1 MLKKFKNFLLNK
13 LFAKSL
19 KKLSKVKRFYY
30 QTIKVFWISI
40 DHFFKHQIT
49 LRSSAL
55 TYFSLMAIVPFFAL
69 IFAIAKKIGDQETI
83 EKEILERF
91 KEQQEIVVKVIE
103 FAKNLIVEAKGGLIA
118 LVGITFLFWTLI
130 KLFSNLESS
139 LNEIWRVTN
148 IRKFKRRLSNYLAF
162 MFVVPVFLVVFIT
175 LRMYVTNLI
184 SKDIVVEYIFRVP
197 LTLIPYFLILALFT
211 FVYVFIP
218 KVKVKIKYA
227 FLSAV
232 ISATIYQ
239 ITQMIYVNFQI
250 GITKFNAI
258 YGSFAALP
266 LFLIWLQISWIIF
279 LYGAEICF
287 AIQNVDKIKVKDLQ
301 KK

>member
-13 LFAKSL
+13 LFSKPL
-19 KKLSKVKRFYY
+19 KKLSKIKRFYY
-30 QTIKVFWISI
+30 KTIKVFWISI
-40 DHFFKHQIT
+40 DHFFRHQIT

-103 FAKNLIVEAKGGLIA
+103 FAKNLIVEAKSGWIA
-118 LVGITFLFWTLI
+118 LFGIIFLFWTLI

-139 LNEIWRVTN
+139 LNEIWQVKN
-148 IRKFKRRLSNYLAF
+148 IRKFKRRLSNYLAL
-162 MFVVPVFLVVFIT
+162 MFVIPVFLVVFIT
-175 LRMYVTNLI
+175 LRMYITNLI
-184 SKDIVVEYIFRVP
+184 SEDIVVEYIFRLPLSLVP
-197 LTLIPYFLILALFT
+197 YCLILALFT
-211 FVYVFIP
+211 FIYVFMP

-232 ISATIYQ
+232 ISASIYQ
-239 ITQMIYVNFQI
+239 IIQMVYVNFQI

-279 LYGAEICF
+279 LYGAEISF
-287 AIQNVDKIKVKDLQ
+287 AIQNLDKIKVKDLE

>member
-1 MLKKFKNFLLNK
+1 
-13 LFAKSL
+13 
-19 KKLSKVKRFYY
+19 
-30 QTIKVFWISI
+30 
-40 DHFFKHQIT
+40 
-49 LRSSAL
+49 
-55 TYFSLMAIVPFFAL
+55 
-69 IFAIAKKIGDQETI
+69 IGDQETI

-103 FAKNLIVEAKGGLIA
+103 FAKNLIVEAKSGWIA
-118 LVGITFLFWTLI
+118 LFGIIFLFWTLI

-139 LNEIWRVTN
+139 LNEIWQVKN
-148 IRKFKRRLSNYLAF
+148 IRKFKRRLSNYLAL
-162 MFVVPVFLVVFIT
+162 MFVIPVFLVVFIT
-175 LRMYVTNLI
+175 LRMYITNLI
-184 SKDIVVEYIFRVP
+184 SEDIVVEYIFRLPLSLVP
-197 LTLIPYFLILALFT
+197 YCLILALFT
-211 FVYVFIP
+211 FIYVFMP

-232 ISATIYQ
+232 ISASIYQ
-239 ITQMIYVNFQI
+239 IIQMVYVNFQI

-279 LYGAEICF
+279 LYGAEISF
-287 AIQNVDKIKVKDLQ
+287 AIQNLDKIKVKDLE

>member
-13 LFAKSL
+13 LFSKPL

-30 QTIKVFWISI
+30 KTIKVFWISI

-69 IFAIAKKIGDQETI
+69 IFAIAKRIGDQETI

-118 LVGITFLFWTLI
+118 LVGIIFLFWTLI

-162 MFVVPVFLVVFIT
+162 MFVIPVFLVVFIT
-175 LRMYVTNLI
+175 LRIYVTNLI
-184 SKDIVVEYIFRVP
+184 SKDIVVEYIFTLP

-211 FVYVFIP
+211 FIYVFMP

-250 GITKFNAI
+250 GITRFNAI

-266 LFLIWLQISWIIF
+266 LFLIWIQISWIIF

>member
-1 MLKKFKNFLLNK
+1 MLKKFKNFLLKK
-13 LFAKSL
+13 LFTKPL
-19 KKLSKVKRFYY
+19 KKLSKIKRFYY
-30 QTIKVFWISI
+30 KSIKVFWISI

-69 IFAIAKKIGDQETI
+69 IFAIAKKIGDQQVV

-91 KEQQEIVVKVIE
+91 KEQQEIVIKVIE

-118 LVGITFLFWTLI
+118 LVGIIFLFWSLI

-139 LNEIWRVTN
+139 LNEIWQVKN
-148 IRKFKRRLSNYLAF
+148 IRKFKRRLSNYLAL
-162 MFVVPVFLVVFIT
+162 MFVIPVFLVVFIT
-175 LRMYVTNLI
+175 LRLYITNLI

-197 LTLIPYFLILALFT
+197 LSLIPYFLILALFT
-211 FVYVFIP
+211 FIYSFMP
-218 KVKVKIKYA
+218 KIKVKIKYA

-239 ITQMIYVNFQI
+239 ITQMIYVNFQM

-287 AIQNVDKIKVKDLQ
+287 AIQNLDKIKVKDLQ